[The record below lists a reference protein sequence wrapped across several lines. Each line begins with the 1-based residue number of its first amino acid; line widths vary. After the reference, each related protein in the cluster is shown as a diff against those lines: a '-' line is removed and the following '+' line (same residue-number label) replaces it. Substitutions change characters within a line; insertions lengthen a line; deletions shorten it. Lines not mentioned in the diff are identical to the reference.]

1 MTLLPVIVDALHFL
15 SILSRRV
22 RWAASFRLL
31 RRGVSGYEIT
41 HRYARDKEKADK
53 KDGVGAD
60 TIA

>member
-22 RWAASFRLL
+22 RCGRLFL
-31 RRGVSGYEIT
+31 PLPRGVSGYEIT

-53 KDGVGAD
+53 KERWC
-60 TIA
+60 

>member
-22 RWAASFRLL
+22 RCGRLFL
-31 RRGVSGYEIT
+31 PLPRGVSGYEIT